1 MRLVANA
8 IADEKGAPLG
18 TLLQWVD
25 RSAEVNAEKELRAIV
40 QAAAAGDF
48 SKRIDE
54 VGKAGFMLEIAQGLN
69 AVLNTSEQGQG
80 EISRALNALAEG
92 DTRTIDADFSGI
104 FGEVKADSNSTIE
117 RLRGIITQIR
127 E

>member
-1 MRLVANA
+1 
-8 IADEKGAPLG
+8 
-18 TLLQWVD
+18 
-25 RSAEVNAEKELRAIV
+25 
-40 QAAAAGDF
+40 
-48 SKRIDE
+48 
-54 VGKAGFMLEIAQGLN
+54 MLEIAQGLN

-92 DTRTIDADFSGI
+92 DLTRTIDADFSGI

-127 E
+127 EATNP